1 MDKAAKAEL
10 VMSKAGVSMDKAAN
24 ARLSRRVTATYVV
37 TAIMDLT
44 KLTIRALRCRDAVFS
59 IIYCLKNH

>member
-24 ARLSRRVTATYVV
+24 ARLSRRVTAT
-37 TAIMDLT
+37 
-44 KLTIRALRCRDAVFS
+44 S
-59 IIYCLKNH
+59 